1 MNPLLEYKRIKQAV
15 FNKPM
20 LNIKREILENDN
32 SKLKNKENNHSV
44 WNKITQNKINKE
56 IQASSNKTVQK
67 DYFNKNIKNVS
78 SESNQNVISE
88 NSSEHNE
95 AIIKEYE
102 STEDE
107 NVKLSLICHSNVEKN
122 ATGLVK
128 YEYCYICEMAKP
140 CSCVEEHFQYEQDI
154 STWNYGKIKSNIHSN
169 FRDISNIMDKI
180 QSSKKKLEDTKNN
193 IEKNVLKKGVCG
205 KNKNNKKEYSKN
217 LNPYEKFYH
226 EIVKVIKRK
235 LDNFRNGR
243 TVVEDEL
250 GREAERKIAFNDED
264 GEHIMKKRLE
274 ALCDIEK
281 KHLQLLQDLFEEY
294 KDMEERML

>member
-1 MNPLLEYKRIKQAV
+1 
-15 FNKPM
+15 M

-56 IQASSNKTVQK
+56 IHVSSNKTVQRV
-67 DYFNKNIKNVS
+67 YFNKNIKNVS
-78 SESNQNVISE
+78 SESNQKVISE
-88 NSSEHNE
+88 NSSEDNE

-107 NVKLSLICHSNVEKN
+107 NVKLSLTCHSNV
-122 ATGLVK
+122 
-128 YEYCYICEMAKP
+128 
-140 CSCVEEHFQYEQDI
+140 DI

-180 QSSKKKLEDTKNN
+180 QSNKKKLEDTKNN
-193 IEKNVLKKGVCG
+193 IELKK
-205 KNKNNKKEYSKN
+205 KENKNR
-217 LNPYEKFYH
+217 F
-226 EIVKVIKRK
+226 
-235 LDNFRNGR
+235 
-243 TVVEDEL
+243 T
-250 GREAERKIAFNDED
+250 NDED

>member
-1 MNPLLEYKRIKQAV
+1 
-15 FNKPM
+15 M

-193 IEKNVLKKGVCG
+193 IELKK
-205 KNKNNKKEYSKN
+205 KENKNSFTVN
-217 LNPYEKFYH
+217 LLFYH

>member
-1 MNPLLEYKRIKQAV
+1 
-15 FNKPM
+15 M

-107 NVKLSLICHSNVEKN
+107 NVKLSLICHSNVVSGAQKKN
-122 ATGLVK
+122 VSIGRKASCCTYMYAYLYK
-128 YEYCYICEMAKP
+128 LIC
-140 CSCVEEHFQYEQDI
+140 DI

-193 IEKNVLKKGVCG
+193 IELKK
-205 KNKNNKKEYSKN
+205 KENKNSFTVN
-217 LNPYEKFYH
+217 LLYF
-226 EIVKVIKRK
+226 
-235 LDNFRNGR
+235 FG
-243 TVVEDEL
+243 
-250 GREAERKIAFNDED
+250 
-264 GEHIMKKRLE
+264 
-274 ALCDIEK
+274 
-281 KHLQLLQDLFEEY
+281 
-294 KDMEERML
+294 